1 MSPAANPSRSQLSVQ
16 IDADVHEAIKAAA
29 YWGRRP
35 KAAVVEDALR
45 AYLDTLQPELT
56 APLPGEARL
65 IFDDG
70 SITLGA
76 QVTYQVPA
84 NGEPFQVASSDPQGG
99 EPSCDEAEQI
109 RSEEH

>member
-56 APLPGEARL
+56 APLPGGAALNKGNRRVVDVDEA
-65 IFDDG
+65 G
-70 SITLGA
+70 EN
-76 QVTYQVPA
+76 VPA
-84 NGEPFQVASSDPQGG
+84 GEN
-99 EPSCDEAEQI
+99 
-109 RSEEH
+109 R